1 MGWLQN
7 LFARGNKAP
16 ISSAGKAKA
25 RLQCPAPIRNT
36 ERAPVMNYA
45 GKKIVMAAEGLELKP
60 YLCPAGIPTIGRGAT
75 YGPDMQPVTM
85 DDAPISIGQANAMFE
100 RDMRHFS
107 GTVRKLIN
115 VTVTDNQFS
124 ALVSL
129 SFNIGTGA
137 LRRSK
142 LLKKLNRENYAGAA
156 GEFWDFR
163 NARGPNNELMVLPG
177 LVTRRALEKKLF
189 LT

>member
-1 MGWLQN
+1 MGWFQN
-7 LFARGNKAP
+7 LFARGNPAP
-16 ISSAGKAKA
+16 ITSAAKAKE
-25 RLQCPAPIRNT
+25 RLSCPAPTKRPT
-36 ERAPVMNYA
+36 MNIA
-45 GKKIVMAAEGLELKP
+45 GKQIVMKSEGLELKP

-75 YGPDMQPVTM
+75 YGPDMEPVTM
-85 DDAPISIGQANAMFE
+85 DDDSISVGVANSMFE

-107 GTVRKLIN
+107 DRVRNLID

-129 SFNIGTGA
+129 AYNIGTGA

-142 LLKKLNRENYAGAA
+142 LLAKLNREDYAGAA

-163 NARGPNNELMVLPG
+163 NKRGPNGRLMVLPG
-177 LVTRRALEKKLF
+177 LVIRRALEKKLF
-189 LT
+189 LS